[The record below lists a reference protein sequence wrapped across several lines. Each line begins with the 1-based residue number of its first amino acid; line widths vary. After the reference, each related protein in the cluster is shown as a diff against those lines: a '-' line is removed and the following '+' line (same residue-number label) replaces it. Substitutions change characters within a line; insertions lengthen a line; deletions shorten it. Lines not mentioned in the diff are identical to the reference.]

1 MTRAYSAALPILHL
15 AVRILIVL
23 NWLFGAGILMIL
35 LATIVEP
42 DWIFRALGITSS
54 AVPDMAFGL
63 RAIPLLGLLCIPLN
77 DLLLRRLRDIVE
89 TVREG
94 DPFVAA
100 NAVRLQV
107 IAKVLLA
114 LQLVSIAIGA
124 IADAISTSSTPLHLD
139 AGFSVTGWLAVLLAF
154 VLARV
159 FSEGTRMRDD
169 LTGTV

>member
-1 MTRAYSAALPILHL
+1 MTQTYSAALPILHL

-35 LATIVEP
+35 LATIVDP
-42 DWIFRALGITSS
+42 DWTFRALGIASS
-54 AVPDMAFGL
+54 TVPDMAFGL
-63 RAIPLLGLLCIPLN
+63 RAIPMLGLLCIPLN
-77 DLLLRRLRDIVE
+77 DLLLRRLRDIVD
-89 TVREG
+89 TVRES

-107 IAKVLLA
+107 IARVLLA

-124 IADAISTSSTPLHLD
+124 IADAISTSSSPLHLD

-159 FSEGTRMRDD
+159 FSEGARMRDD

>member
-1 MTRAYSAALPILHL
+1 MSSAQSAALPILHL

-23 NWLFGAGILMIL
+23 NWLVGAGILAIFVAM
-35 LATIVEP
+35 IVEP
-42 DWIFRALGITSS
+42 AWTFGALGFPAS
-54 AVPDMAFGL
+54 AIPDATLGL

-77 DLLLRRLRDIVE
+77 DLLLRRLGEILE
-89 TVREG
+89 TVRES
-94 DPFVAA
+94 DPFVAS
-100 NAVRLQV
+100 NASRLQV
-107 IAKVLLA
+107 IARVLLV

-124 IADAISTSSTPLHLD
+124 IGDGISTPAAPLHLD
-139 AGFSVTGWLAVLLAF
+139 AGFSVTGWMAVLLVF